1 MNTTWKILGIKADG
15 DLITEARYF
24 ARLENQFAAVET
36 EGNWFFREPKMD
48 VAFDQVT
55 ETMIVGWIKAETM
68 ADGKNM
74 IETRLAE
81 QIVAVVEQQDRP
93 LPWAPQVFTPT
104 FEE

>member
-36 EGNWFFREPKMD
+36 EGNWFFCEPKMG

-74 IETRLAE
+74 IEARLAE
-81 QIVAVVEQQDRP
+81 QMVNVVEQQTRP

>member
-15 DLITEARYF
+15 DLITQARYF

-36 EGNWFFREPKMD
+36 EGNWFFREPKMT
-48 VAFDQVT
+48 VPFDQVT
-55 ETMIVGWIKAETM
+55 EAMIVEWIKAETM

-74 IETRLAE
+74 IEARLAE
-81 QIVAVVEQQDRP
+81 QMVNVVKQQDRP

>member
-1 MNTTWKILGIKADG
+1 
-15 DLITEARYF
+15 
-24 ARLENQFAAVET
+24 
-36 EGNWFFREPKMD
+36 
-48 VAFDQVT
+48 VT

-74 IETRLAE
+74 IEARLAE
-81 QIVAVVEQQDRP
+81 QMVNVVEQQARP

>member
-36 EGNWFFREPKMD
+36 EGNWFFREPKMS

-74 IETRLAE
+74 IEARLAE
-81 QIVAVVEQQDRP
+81 QMVNVVEQQARP
-93 LPWAPQVFTPT
+93 LPWAPQVFTPN

>member
-24 ARLENQFAAVET
+24 ARLENQFASVET

-55 ETMIVGWIKAETM
+55 ENMIVGWIKAETM

-74 IETRLAE
+74 IEARLAE
-81 QIVAVVEQQDRP
+81 QMVNVVEQQDRP